1 MSTMLKK
8 LSKIQEND
16 LTREVIVPLFERMYG
31 CRVSFTGGAN
41 EKGRDLIVYY
51 KNPLDEPEYIGVQ
64 VKRKVVTSNSSSN
77 SFQQLVNQLTQMRDE
92 AAICPTSLQEVYFS
106 KKVFITSHEIP
117 EKVYDTHRG
126 AMKSLENLN
135 VTIIDG
141 KKLLLLVE
149 QYIPEKMSFIS
160 GDNSAI
166 GDALKANLTN
176 GALMDALSFKE
187 NKQICDIYCETQL
200 SIGNSKT
207 NRLINN
213 EFNAKPQKSICLKTY
228 IQAEELHN
236 LNSEFVDRFKCE
248 WHDNAMLEK
257 IKCELTYRQ
266 DLIYAD
272 SVESAK
278 IADYGLTIQNKI
290 KSSRFVAYFP
300 NGLSFDSQEDF
311 IFNGYR
317 NVSSM
322 QNDDYMEFMELISE
336 LQKLFSERKAS
347 DTKRIE
353 IRIKVAKLPVHH
365 ELPFNGDKVV
375 RAYKERHGNLQ
386 FLAQKQDSLGD
397 VKNYLQ
403 ESQNINFLIK
413 IIDKYSSYF
422 EISERK
428 GVSPKTLVKLSIHQ
442 VFDTKMNTLVLG
454 DAGSGKTTNLQV
466 YTSKLIENNDS
477 RLTIFMTLN
486 ELANLAKATES
497 NDLVYGVWA
506 YLDKLK
512 SFTHSLPSFRKHIS
526 SNETCIVLD
535 SVDEAISQHHW
546 VVDKLCEFV
555 KLYPHCQVITSSRFT
570 VEDVDKLNFV
580 NVSLLPFDSS
590 QKREF
595 FCKWFEGDYTKV
607 NEIMN
612 HLAKYPGLDQV
623 ITNPLSATIMAT
635 LQGSNVPL
643 PATEAQL
650 YKKRFEL
657 LSGMFDKF
665 KGVNRMVTSPEVI
678 LNAIRQLAYQMHL
691 SDRRELKCK
700 NIISILANV
709 LPTGNDPEFIFKE
722 LCSPCEILL
731 VNPNGTFGFGHL
743 RFQEYLVSE
752 QLVHIRTAP
761 YDRFLTSPWWHDS
774 LVLYAQHAHEINWL
788 IDYICQDTD
797 LSLSCHHLARE
808 MISFRDVKERN
819 ILIKRLES
827 ALAVAHEDKL
837 ESTFIDFD
845 DDYDYDDDSDSIRNL
860 EY

>member
-1 MSTMLKK
+1 MNLMLNK
-8 LSKIQEND
+8 LGKIQEND

-31 CRVSFTGGAN
+31 CRVCFTGGAN

-64 VKRKVVTSNSSSN
+64 VKRKVVTSNSNSN
-77 SFQQLVNQLTQMRDE
+77 SFQQLVNQLSQMRHE
-92 AAICPTSLQEVYFS
+92 AAVCPTSLQEVYFS
-106 KKVFITSHEIP
+106 KKVFITSYEIP
-117 EKVYDTHRG
+117 EKVYDTHHG
-126 AMKSLENLN
+126 AMKALENLN
-135 VTIIDG
+135 VSIIDG

-149 QYIPEKMSFIS
+149 QYIPEKLSFIS

-166 GDALKANLTN
+166 GDALKTNLTN
-176 GALMDALSFKE
+176 NALMDALSFKD

-200 SIGNSKT
+200 SIGNKQT
-207 NRLINN
+207 DRLINS
-213 EFNAKPQKSICLKTY
+213 EFNAKPDKSFRLNNY
-228 IQAEELHN
+228 IQAEELHK
-236 LNSEFVDRFKCE
+236 LNSEFFDRFGST
-248 WHDNAMLEK
+248 WHDDKMLEK
-257 IKCELTYRQ
+257 IGEELTYRQ
-266 DLIYAD
+266 DLLYTD
-272 SVESAK
+272 KVESDV
-278 IADYGLTIQNKI
+278 IATCGQSIQDRI
-290 KSSRFVAYFP
+290 KSSRFVGYFP
-300 NGLSFDSQEDF
+300 HGRSFDSLEDF
-311 IFNGYR
+311 CFNGFR
-317 NVSSM
+317 DMSSIP
-322 QNDDYMEFMELISE
+322 NDDYMAFMELISE
-336 LQKLFSERKAS
+336 LQGLFSKRQKS
-347 DTKRIE
+347 DEERIE
-353 IRIKVAKLPVHH
+353 IRSKVAELPVYH
-365 ELPFNGDKVV
+365 ELPFSGNKIVE
-375 RAYKERHGNLQ
+375 AYKERHDSLQ
-386 FLAQKQDSLGD
+386 RMAKKQDNLRD

-403 ESQNINFLIK
+403 ESQNVNFLIK

-422 EISERK
+422 EITEKKNS
-428 GVSPKTLVKLSIHQ
+428 SQKTLVKLSIHQ

-486 ELANLAKATES
+486 ELANLAKVSE
-497 NDLVYGVWA
+497 DKDIVYGVWA
-506 YLDKLK
+506 YLNKLQ
-512 SFTHSLPSFRKHIS
+512 SFTHSIQSFRKHIS

-535 SVDEAISQHHW
+535 SVDEAISQHQW

-595 FCKWFEGDYTKV
+595 FLKWFENDHSKV

-612 HLAKYPGLDQV
+612 HLGKYSGLDQV
-623 ITNPLSATIMAT
+623 VTNPLSATIMAT

-665 KGVNRMVTSPEVI
+665 KGVNRMVTAPEVI

-691 SDRRELKCK
+691 DDRRELERED
-700 NIISILANV
+700 IISILANI
-709 LPTGNDPEFIFKE
+709 LPTGTDPTFIFKE

-761 YDRFLTSPWWHDS
+761 YDRFLKSPWWHDS

-788 IDYICQDTD
+788 IDYICQDAD
-797 LSLSCHHLARE
+797 LTLSCHNLARE
-808 MISFRDVKERN
+808 MILFRDVKERD
-819 ILIKRLES
+819 ILVKRLES
-827 ALAVAHEDKL
+827 AIAVSHEDKL
-837 ESTFIDFD
+837 NSTLFD
-845 DDYDYDDDSDSIRNL
+845 IDYDDFDTVDML
-860 EY
+860 DY